1 MSTPDVILA
10 EAMAA
15 HQAGRLQEALA
26 GYEEVLRQ
34 RPDDPDA
41 LHFFGMLHFHLG
53 RGIDAVRLI
62 GRSLDLMPGN
72 PHAWNNLG
80 NILVFQDK
88 PAEAREAY
96 RRVTVLAP
104 AMAEA
109 WFNLGL
115 CLRDAGEFETAV
127 NHLRMAI
134 SHQPDFMRAYDSLG
148 QLLYRVGDFEQ
159 AAGVYREWLARDPGN
174 PMARHMAAATSG
186 IQVPERADDKY
197 VAGLY
202 DRYAA
207 VFDLNLQ
214 ELGYRAPE
222 LVAATL
228 AGYLA
233 SHPADHPAD
242 RTQPADILDAGCGTG
257 LCGPLLRP
265 LAGRLAGVDLSEKM
279 LGRAR
284 LRGGY
289 DELVVGELCS
299 FMRSRPRQ
307 FDVVVAADTFEYFGN
322 LQDVNE
328 AARHALREGG
338 LFLFTV
344 EALPEGTDE
353 PYKLLMHGRYAHNS
367 GYVQRSLEEAGF
379 EVLELRTEVLRVERL
394 QDVKGLLAV
403 ARLPGNPGT
412 QGRT

>member
-1 MSTPDVILA
+1 MPTPDVILA

-15 HQAGRLQEALA
+15 HQAGRLQEAVA
-26 GYEEVLRQ
+26 GYEEVLQQ

-41 LHFFGMLHFHLG
+41 LHFFGMLHFQFG
-53 RGIDAVRLI
+53 RGIDAIRLI

-80 NILVFQDK
+80 NILVFQNK
-88 PAEAREAY
+88 LPEAREAY

-115 CLRDAGEFETAV
+115 CLRDAGEFEAAV

-134 SHQPDFMRAYDSLG
+134 SQQPEFMRAYDSLG

-159 AAGVYREWLARDPGN
+159 AAGVYREWLGRDPGN

-186 IQVPERADDKY
+186 IQVPERADDEY

-207 VFDLNLQ
+207 IFDLNLQ

-222 LVAATL
+222 LVAAML
-228 AGYLA
+228 AGYM
-233 SHPADHPAD
+233 AD
-242 RTQPADILDAGCGTG
+242 RMQPADILDAGCGTG

-265 LAGRLAGVDLSEKM
+265 LAGRLAGVDLSGKM
-279 LGRAR
+279 IERAR

-289 DELVVGELCS
+289 DELVVSELCS

-322 LQDVNE
+322 LNDVNE

-367 GYVQRSLEEAGF
+367 SYVQQSLEEAGF

-403 ARLPGNPGT
+403 ARLPGNQEP
-412 QGRT
+412 QSRT